1 MKIKELKTLPFGI
14 VGRVEVMHP
23 AKVKG
28 GFSYELFKGLDD
40 AISQFGEMRVVQI
53 FPCLEYKAGRDSESY
68 LCIVAVEEV

>member
-40 AISQFGEMRVVQI
+40 AISQFGEMELLQI
-53 FPCLEYKAGRDSESY
+53 FPSQEYTAGRDPELF